1 LNHGQ
6 FALVDAADFERVVTA
21 GNWRFSSNGYAKLG
35 VGRGTVSL
43 QAFILQPPRG
53 LEVDHIDQAALLDC
67 RRSNLRVASRAENIR
82 HRRRNRN
89 NTSGYIGVTWHK
101 VARQWMAQV
110 SIGRKHIHVGLFKT
124 AEEAARARDALVH
137 ELHGEFASLNFP
149 SY

>member
-21 GNWRFSSNGYAKLG
+21 GNWRFSNGYAKLG

-43 QAFILQPPRG
+43 QAFILQPRSG
-53 LEVDHIDQAALLDC
+53 LEVDHINQAALLDC
-67 RRSNLRVASRAENIR
+67 RRSNLRVATRAENIR

-101 VARQWMAQV
+101 AAKQWMAQA
-110 SIGRKHIHVGLFKT
+110 SIGRKHIHVGLFGT
-124 AEEAARARDALVH
+124 AEEAARARDTLIH